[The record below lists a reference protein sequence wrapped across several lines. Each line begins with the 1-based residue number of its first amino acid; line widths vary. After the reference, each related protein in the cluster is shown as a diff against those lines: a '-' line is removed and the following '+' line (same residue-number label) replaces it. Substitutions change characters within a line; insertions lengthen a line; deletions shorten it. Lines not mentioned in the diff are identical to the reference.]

1 MKIHPGEKTFPW
13 NQCHNAFFN
22 GGLFKQDFRTHSGEN
37 PFPCY
42 QCPKTFYAALE
53 HFRTHS
59 GVKTFPCLQCTKA
72 FSNGWH
78 LKQHLTIHSG

>member
-42 QCPKTFYAALE
+42 QCPKTFYAA
-53 HFRTHS
+53 
-59 GVKTFPCLQCTKA
+59 
-72 FSNGWH
+72 
-78 LKQHLTIHSG
+78 